1 MKKHLLLL
9 FIFFFANL
17 SLFAHGDEIHTAGQA
32 STPGYFS
39 VENVSDKYEL
49 LVKYGHLHPGEPAE
63 LTLYVSD
70 VNTNRPVSNVEI
82 SIASPTDGAQ
92 SIEVIPGEPG
102 IFKLKTTFRE
112 AKPYALNVTLKGGP
126 GADLIQLSG
135 IEPGKELPGAQEE
148 KPEAAG
154 SGAWA
159 VLGMLLAFL
168 AGVVLTLMFARKTP
182 KAATATLILM
192 FFSGFPLQ
200 NLSDALAHGDEDHGG
215 KGNTFSAEILVPKE
229 TQFLFDVTI
238 AKAGV
243 DAFAPTITLFGTVTP
258 GSTGKATV
266 QSPLAGTLRS
276 VRVKVGEQVRA
287 GQVLAV
293 VEQTVDAGTSINWQS
308 ERNAVEAE
316 MAAAQNDFARLN
328 NLKDIIAKRDLDEA
342 SARLQRARENRELF
356 NRLYTDASSR
366 NARFIPLTAPITGR
380 VEPFT
385 FAAGST
391 VNAGETLFLLL
402 NPAKVIVEAQVYD
415 KDAALLSSAKHFQL
429 ECSNNEHQSRNIR
442 LLALP
447 NSINPT
453 NQSQKVLFEVDNA
466 DGDFKIG
473 EFVNVRIFEQ
483 QTQRKLLVPNSAITE
498 ISGVP
503 AVFVKESAERYSL
516 HYLKTGADNGTA
528 TVVEKGLEDGERFVT
543 SGTYQLKMIY
553 FNQ

>member
-1 MKKHLLLL
+1 MKKHFLILL
-9 FIFFFANL
+9 FCAMAGL
-17 SLFAHGDEIHTAGQA
+17 QLFAHGDEVHTAGQSA
-32 STPGYFS
+32 TPAYFS
-39 VENVSDKYEL
+39 VENVSDKYEVL
-49 LVKYGHLHPGEPAE
+49 LKYRHIHPGEPAE
-63 LTLYVSD
+63 LTLFVSD
-70 VNTNRPVSNVEI
+70 VNTNRPVPNVEL
-82 SIASPTDGAQ
+82 SLSTPTDGGQA
-92 SIEVIPGEPG
+92 IEVIPGEPG
-102 IFKLKTTFRE
+102 IFKLRTTFKS
-112 AKPYALNVTLKGGP
+112 AKPYALNITLKGGL
-126 GADLIQLSG
+126 GADLIQLNG
-135 IEPGKELPGAQEE
+135 IEPGKELPGAPEE
-148 KPEAAG
+148 SAEKAG
-154 SGAWA
+154 NGAWA

-168 AGVVLTLMFARKTP
+168 AGVILTLLLVRRTP
-182 KAATATLILM
+182 KAAAATLVLL
-192 FFSGFPLQ
+192 FFGGFPLQ
-200 NLSDALAHGDEDHGG
+200 NGSDALAHGDEDHGG

-258 GSTGKATV
+258 GSAGKAAV

-316 MAAAQNDFARLN
+316 MTAAQNDFARLN
-328 NLKDIIAKRDLDEA
+328 NLKDIIARRDLDEA
-342 SARLQRARENRELF
+342 TARLQRARENRELF
-356 NRLYTDASSR
+356 NRLYTDASGR

-415 KDAALLSSAKHFQL
+415 KDAALLSSAKQFQL

-483 QTQRKLLVPNSAITE
+483 QTQRKLLAPNSAITE
-498 ISGVP
+498 ISGMP

-528 TVVEKGLEDGERFVT
+528 TAVEKGLEDGERFVT